1 MASMQGAGEQLP
13 PEMMQEQAQDPEALQ
28 SMPEAQE
35 PMQESEEYGQPQNPA
50 DDDMIV
56 QLVDDLR
63 QSNVP
68 DEQIASVIKMVEDG
82 IPVETALET
91 LATAMERS
99 RA

>member
-1 MASMQGAGEQLP
+1 
-13 PEMMQEQAQDPEALQ
+13 
-28 SMPEAQE
+28 
-35 PMQESEEYGQPQNPA
+35 
-50 DDDMIV
+50 MIV